1 MWGEVSFS
9 YGTVS
14 LDHNLRPRHTIATEI
29 QGLYDRASGY
39 DEQAQDAQEE
49 LESEDPEMIRTLTPE
64 GLRTHQEHMALLARE
79 VASCETMRDQL
90 ETQARLL
97 EEAQALGMTDE
108 EWRAHYLDGM

>member
-14 LDHNLRPRHTIATEI
+14 LDRNLRPRHTIATEI

-64 GLRTHQEHMALLARE
+64 GLRTHQEHMVLLARE

>member
-1 MWGEVSFS
+1 MWGEVSLS

-14 LDHNLRPRHTIATEI
+14 LDRNLRPRHTIATEI

-49 LESEDPEMIRTLTPE
+49 LDSEDPEMIWTLTPE

-79 VASCETMRDQL
+79 VASSETMRDQL